1 MILVLPLAGVRPGR
15 SYAMIISS
23 NNGLWRYEIGDR
35 VEFTSTDPYRIR
47 FAGRTRQYINVFGE
61 ELIVENAD
69 RALAEA
75 CTRTGAVVTE
85 YSVAPLYMSLSER
98 GAHEWFVE
106 FGRQPDDLERFA
118 AALDEALRSV
128 NSDYDAKRQTTL
140 ERQHLTVV
148 APGLDAVPRQEQ
160 GAAAGQRPPRGR
172 RPAEVRVGKRASLNP
187 GHERLLERAG
197 LNAAA

>member
-1 MILVLPLAGVRPGR
+1 MLFR
-15 SYAMIISS
+15 S
-23 NNGLWRYEIGDR
+23 
-35 VEFTSTDPYRIR
+35 
-47 FAGRTRQYINVFGE
+47 GE

-148 APGLDAVPRQEQ
+148 APGTFMGWMQSRGKNKVPRLVND
-160 GAAAGQRPPRGR
+160 R
-172 RPAEVRVGKRASLNP
+172 RVADD
-187 GHERLLERAG
+187 LLKFVSESAQV
-197 LNAAA
+197 